1 MKKIITTLTI
11 LTLIGGALNM
21 ANSAESEK
29 KLNVGDKAP
38 LFEAKDQDGKE
49 WKLADFIGKKHV
61 LLYFYPKDNTPG
73 CTKQACSLRDNI
85 GSFKSADV
93 EVVGVSAD
101 SAASHKKFIEQH
113 GLNFNLLADPECKI
127 IDLYGTRNPGK
138 STSRRVSFLINKEGK
153 IVHIVENPDYQVHI
167 DEMSKAIVGLKK

>member
-1 MKKIITTLTI
+1 MKKMTAIIATI
-11 LTLIGGALNM
+11 MTIGAMSMAKAGENNVAL
-21 ANSAESEK
+21 K
-29 KLNVGDKAP
+29 PGDKAP
-38 LFEAKDQDGKE
+38 VFEAKDQNSNT
-49 WKLADFIGKKHV
+49 WKLTDFIGKKHV

-93 EVVGVSAD
+93 EVVGISAD
-101 SAASHKKFIEQH
+101 SASSHKNFIEQH

-167 DEMSKAIVGLKK
+167 EEMTKAIAGLKK